1 MKKAWAAVLAAGC
14 ILLTGCR
21 AGQPQAAKPADGAA
35 ELAEIQTMDAG
46 SGRLGPISQGAVSQ
60 AVRDALRGEWD
71 SWNRLSWEQQMV
83 SSHFPGWCT
92 RDFGSWAE
100 CEGFLGFSIPNP
112 LEACD
117 WLEQG
122 TCAAMPLGFRDAPR
136 VQAGWYGTEDGHVEW
151 ISAQAGYRNG
161 QVRVTVDAMLYGD
174 PADARSPEG
183 GWSSVELERQSYLE
197 SAEDAPPVTSDRT
210 ENYFS
215 NTAWRA
221 RGPVLYR
228 LGVIGEPDLETQVEE
243 TMEQVLDAFFETQ
256 EE

>member
-1 MKKAWAAVLAAGC
+1 MRRRWIAGL
-14 ILLTGCR
+14 ILSGLLLSGCQ
-21 AGQPQAAKPADGAA
+21 AGRPLS
-35 ELAEIQTMDAG
+35 ETAG
-46 SGRLGPISQGAVSQ
+46 ECLEPVSPDAVSQ
-60 AVRDALRGEWD
+60 DVYDALQAEWD
-71 SWNRLSWEQQMV
+71 AWNRMSAEAQML
-83 SSHFPGWCT
+83 SSHMPGWC
-92 RDFGSWAE
+92 RRSFDGWAE
-100 CEGFLGFSIPNP
+100 CEAFLGLSIPNP

-174 PADARSPEG
+174 PADAKSPEG

-228 LGVIGEPDLETQVEE
+228 LGVIGEPDMETQVEE

-256 EE
+256 EEG